1 MTSMIRQMSRTLG
14 GGDKNGKD
22 GMKKALPLRVSSLSF
37 PPSLLPLFFFL
48 KSLTPSI
55 KIAQFNGQ
63 FRQGKLFRKK
73 KITIKSS
80 KPYLIDE

>member
-37 PPSLLPLFFFL
+37 PPSLIFL
-48 KSLTPSI
+48 SQILNSI
-55 KIAQFNGQ
+55 N
-63 FRQGKLFRKK
+63 
-73 KITIKSS
+73 
-80 KPYLIDE
+80 